1 MYRLAENTEE
11 IYNARKIYSSYMKE
25 LESLLKEEYVIS
37 SQISLVGSAK
47 RNLITFNGRDRS
59 IDFDYN
65 LKIYNGMSYDPFALK
80 NAIRSVLN
88 EVMKNHGLRDAKD
101 STSALTVNI
110 GEFNLIYHGKR
121 CHIDLAI
128 ITEHDGHIHRLIH
141 NKQHGQMT
149 WNQMADISQLKRK
162 ENSLK
167 EKHWLEVRNVYV
179 AKKNL
184 HIDEKEHH
192 PSYNCYIE
200 AVNEVYHKYFR
211 R

>member
-128 ITEHDGHIHRLIH
+128 ITEHDGHIHIL
-141 NKQHGQMT
+141 
-149 WNQMADISQLKRK
+149 
-162 ENSLK
+162 
-167 EKHWLEVRNVYV
+167 
-179 AKKNL
+179 
-184 HIDEKEHH
+184 
-192 PSYNCYIE
+192 
-200 AVNEVYHKYFR
+200 
-211 R
+211 

>member
-1 MYRLAENTEE
+1 MYRIAENTEE
-11 IYNARKIYSSYMKE
+11 IYNARKTFSSYMKE
-25 LESLLKEEYVIS
+25 LEVLLKKEYGIS

-47 RNLITFNGRDRS
+47 RNLVTFNGRDRS

-65 LKIYNGMSYDPFALK
+65 LKICNGMDYDSFKLK
-80 NAIRSVLN
+80 NNIRSALN
-88 EVMKNHGLRDAKD
+88 KVMKNHGLQDAKD

-110 GEFNLIYHGKR
+110 GEFNRIYHGKR

-128 ITEHDGHIHRLIH
+128 ITEHNGHIHRLIH

-149 WNQMADISQLKRK
+149 WNQMADISQLKRR

-167 EKHWLEVRNVYV
+167 EKHWLEVCNVYV

-200 AVNEVYHKYFR
+200 AVNEVYHKYFQR
-211 R
+211 